1 MMDKNWVT
9 GVVIRATSGFYFV
22 QCATRVI
29 SCKVRGRMKQNRYS
43 VCVGDKVAFTANGE
57 GSGTIEEVLPRES
70 FLKRPE
76 VANVNQAILT
86 FAANQPRVD
95 FGLLDRFLVLAELS
109 EIPPVICINKIDMA
123 DPEELRPFL
132 AVYEKIGYPVLEV
145 SAKTGMGINA
155 LQTLL
160 YDKVSVFAGP
170 SGVGKSSLL
179 NVIEPGLRLVT
190 GELSQKIGR
199 GKHTTRCAELLPL
212 SGGGFV
218 VDTPGFSFTEFV
230 EMSPD
235 DLRFQYREFKSH
247 LTDCHFS
254 SCLHY
259 KEPQCAV
266 KQAVQDE
273 KIASWRYD
281 SYLELLLEILQT
293 QQKRRF

>member
-1 MMDKNWVT
+1 MDKNWLT

-22 QCATRVI
+22 QTSARIV
-29 SCKVRGRMKQNRYS
+29 SCKLRGRMKQIRYS
-43 VCVGDKVAFTANGE
+43 VCVGDRVAYSFSGE
-57 GSGTIEEVLPRES
+57 DTGTIEEVLARDS

-86 FAANQPRVD
+86 FAANQPRID

-109 EIPPVICINKIDMA
+109 EIPPIICVNKIDMA

-132 AVYEKIGYPVLEV
+132 AVYEKIGYPVLQV
-145 SAKTGMGINA
+145 SAKSGQGIQT
-155 LQTLL
+155 LQQLL

-179 NVIEPGLRLVT
+179 NAVEPGLSLVT
-190 GELSQKIGR
+190 GELSLKIGR

-230 EMSPD
+230 EMAPD
-235 DLRFQYREFKSH
+235 DLRFQYREFRDK
-247 LTDCHFS
+247 LAGCHFS
-254 SCLHY
+254 SCLHH
-259 KEPQCAV
+259 KEPKCAI
-266 KQAVQDE
+266 KQAVLTGE
-273 KIASWRYD
+273 IASWRYE
-281 SYLELLLEILQT
+281 SYMELLNEILQT
-293 QQKRRF
+293 QQRRF

>member
-1 MMDKNWVT
+1 MDKNWLT

-22 QCATRVI
+22 QSSARIV
-29 SCKVRGRMKQNRYS
+29 SCKLRGRMKQIRYS
-43 VCVGDKVAFTANGE
+43 VCVGDRVAYSFSGE
-57 GSGTIEEVLPRES
+57 DTGTIEEVLARDS

-86 FAANQPRVD
+86 FAANQPRID

-109 EIPPVICINKIDMA
+109 EIPPIICVNKIDMA

-132 AVYEKIGYPVLEV
+132 AVYEKIGYPVLQV
-145 SAKTGMGINA
+145 SAKSGQGIQT
-155 LQTLL
+155 LQQLL

-179 NVIEPGLRLVT
+179 NAVEPGLSLVT
-190 GELSQKIGR
+190 GELSLKIGR

-230 EMSPD
+230 EMAPD
-235 DLRFQYREFKSH
+235 DLRFQYREFRDK
-247 LTDCHFS
+247 LAGCHFS
-254 SCLHY
+254 SCLHH
-259 KEPQCAV
+259 KEPKCAI
-266 KQAVQDE
+266 KQAVLTGE
-273 KIASWRYD
+273 IASWRYE
-281 SYLELLLEILQT
+281 SYMELLNEILQT
-293 QQKRRF
+293 QQRRF

>member
-1 MMDKNWVT
+1 MDKNWLT

-22 QCATRVI
+22 QSSARIV
-29 SCKVRGRMKQNRYS
+29 SCKLRGRMKQIRYS
-43 VCVGDKVAFTANGE
+43 VCVGDRVAYSFSGE
-57 GSGTIEEVLPRES
+57 DTGTIEEVLARDS

-86 FAANQPRVD
+86 FAANQPPID

-109 EIPPVICINKIDMA
+109 EIPPIICVNKIDMA

-132 AVYEKIGYPVLEV
+132 AVYEKIGYPVLQV
-145 SAKTGMGINA
+145 SAKSGQNIQT
-155 LQTLL
+155 LQQLL

-179 NVIEPGLRLVT
+179 NAVEPGLSLVT
-190 GELSQKIGR
+190 GELSLKIGR

-230 EMSPD
+230 EMAPD
-235 DLRFQYREFKSH
+235 DLRFQYREFRDK
-247 LTDCHFS
+247 LAGCHFS
-254 SCLHY
+254 SCLHH
-259 KEPQCAV
+259 KEPKCAV
-266 KQAVQDE
+266 KQAVLTGE
-273 KIASWRYD
+273 IASWRYE
-281 SYLELLLEILQT
+281 SYMELLNEILQT
-293 QQKRRF
+293 QQRRF

>member
-1 MMDKNWVT
+1 MDKNWLT

-22 QCATRVI
+22 QTSARIV
-29 SCKVRGRMKQNRYS
+29 SCKLRGRMKQIRYS
-43 VCVGDKVAFTANGE
+43 VCVGDRVAYSFSGE
-57 GSGTIEEVLPRES
+57 DTGTIEEVLARDS

-86 FAANQPRVD
+86 FAANQPRID

-109 EIPPVICINKIDMA
+109 EIPPIICVNKIDMA

-132 AVYEKIGYPVLEV
+132 AVYEKIGYPVLQV
-145 SAKTGMGINA
+145 SAKSGQGIQT
-155 LQTLL
+155 LQQLL

-179 NVIEPGLRLVT
+179 NAVEPGLSLVT
-190 GELSQKIGR
+190 GELSLKIGR

-230 EMSPD
+230 EMAPD
-235 DLRFQYREFKSH
+235 DLRFQYREFRDK
-247 LTDCHFS
+247 LAGCHFS
-254 SCLHY
+254 SCLHH
-259 KEPQCAV
+259 KEPKCAI
-266 KQAVQDE
+266 KQAVLTGE
-273 KIASWRYD
+273 IADWRYE
-281 SYLELLLEILQT
+281 SYMELLNEILQT
-293 QQKRRF
+293 QQRRF

>member
-1 MMDKNWVT
+1 MDKNWLT

-22 QCATRVI
+22 QSSARIV
-29 SCKVRGRMKQNRYS
+29 SCKLRGRMKQIRYS
-43 VCVGDKVAFTANGE
+43 VCVGDRVAYSFSGE
-57 GSGTIEEVLPRES
+57 DTGTIEEVLARDS

-86 FAANQPRVD
+86 FAANQPRID

-109 EIPPVICINKIDMA
+109 EIPPIICVNKIDMA

-132 AVYEKIGYPVLEV
+132 AVYEKIGYPVLQV
-145 SAKTGMGINA
+145 SAKSGQGIQT
-155 LQTLL
+155 LQQLL

-179 NVIEPGLRLVT
+179 NAVEPGLSLVT
-190 GELSQKIGR
+190 GELSLKIGR

-230 EMSPD
+230 EMAPD
-235 DLRFQYREFKSH
+235 DLRFQYREFRDK
-247 LTDCHFS
+247 LAGCHFS
-254 SCLHY
+254 SCLHH
-259 KEPQCAV
+259 KEPKCAI
-266 KQAVQDE
+266 KQAVLTGE
-273 KIASWRYD
+273 IADWRYE
-281 SYLELLLEILQT
+281 SYMELLNEILQT
-293 QQKRRF
+293 QQRRF

>member
-1 MMDKNWVT
+1 MDKNWLT

-22 QCATRVI
+22 QSSARIV
-29 SCKVRGRMKQNRYS
+29 SCKLRGRMKQIRYS
-43 VCVGDKVAFTANGE
+43 VCVGDRVAYSFSGE
-57 GSGTIEEVLPRES
+57 DTGTIEEVLARDS

-86 FAANQPRVD
+86 FAANQPPID

-109 EIPPVICINKIDMA
+109 EIPPIICVNKIDMA

-132 AVYEKIGYPVLEV
+132 AVYEKIGYPVLQV
-145 SAKTGMGINA
+145 SAKSGQGIQT
-155 LQTLL
+155 LQQLL

-179 NVIEPGLRLVT
+179 NAVEPGLSLVT
-190 GELSQKIGR
+190 GELSLKIGR

-230 EMSPD
+230 EMAPD
-235 DLRFQYREFKSH
+235 DLRFQYREFRDK
-247 LTDCHFS
+247 LAGCHFS
-254 SCLHY
+254 SCLHH
-259 KEPQCAV
+259 KEPKCAI
-266 KQAVQDE
+266 KQAVLTGE
-273 KIASWRYD
+273 IADWRYE
-281 SYLELLLEILQT
+281 SYMELLNEILQT
-293 QQKRRF
+293 QQRRF

>member
-1 MMDKNWVT
+1 MDKNWLT

-22 QCATRVI
+22 QSSARIV
-29 SCKVRGRMKQNRYS
+29 SCKLRGRMKQIRYS
-43 VCVGDKVAFTANGE
+43 VCVGDRVAYSFSGE
-57 GSGTIEEVLPRES
+57 DTGTIEEVLARDS

-86 FAANQPRVD
+86 FAANQPRID

-109 EIPPVICINKIDMA
+109 EIPPIICVNKIDMA

-132 AVYEKIGYPVLEV
+132 AVYEKIGYPVLQV
-145 SAKTGMGINA
+145 SAKSGQGIQT
-155 LQTLL
+155 LQQLL

-179 NVIEPGLRLVT
+179 NAIEPGLSLVT
-190 GELSQKIGR
+190 GELSLKIGR

-230 EMSPD
+230 EMAPD
-235 DLRFQYREFKSH
+235 DLRFQYREFRDK
-247 LTDCHFS
+247 LAGCHFS
-254 SCLHY
+254 SCLHH
-259 KEPQCAV
+259 KEPKCAI
-266 KQAVQDE
+266 KQAVLTGE
-273 KIASWRYD
+273 IADWRYE
-281 SYLELLLEILQT
+281 SYMELLNEILQT
-293 QQKRRF
+293 QQRRF

>member
-1 MMDKNWVT
+1 MDKNNLT
-9 GVVIRATSGFYFV
+9 GVVVRATSGFYFV
-22 QCATRVI
+22 QSSSRIV
-29 SCKVRGRMKQNRYS
+29 SCKLRGRLKQIRYS
-43 VCVGDKVAFTANGE
+43 VCVGDRVVFTISGD
-57 GSGTIEEVLPRES
+57 GSGTIEEIVPRDS

-109 EIPPVICINKIDMA
+109 EISPIICINKIDMA

-132 AVYEKIGYPVLEV
+132 AVYEKIGYPVLQV
-145 SAKTGMGINA
+145 SAKTGLGV
-155 LQTLL
+155 LQLQQLL

-179 NVIEPGLRLVT
+179 NAVEPGLSLVT
-190 GELSQKIGR
+190 GELSLKIGR

-212 SGGGFV
+212 AGGGFV

-230 EMSPD
+230 EMAPD
-235 DLRFQYREFKSH
+235 DLRFQYREFRAK
-247 LTDCHFS
+247 LADCHFS
-254 SCLHY
+254 SCLHH

-266 KQAVQDE
+266 KQAVTSGE
-273 KIASWRYD
+273 IAAWRYE
-281 SYLELLLEILQT
+281 SYIELLTEILQT
-293 QQKRRF
+293 QQRRF